1 MTTQHPPG
9 SPDRLSG
16 LDPVAGT
23 APRVLILGSFPSR
36 ASLAKKE
43 YYGNPKNQ
51 FWPMMERLFSIPAG
65 LRYPDRIDAPH
76 GERRGTLG
84 RDPGLRTGG
93 QCGHRIRNPL
103 PNDIRGFVQAHPTLR
118 LVALNGSTAG
128 RYYVRFNDI
137 PGVPSVVL
145 PSTSPA
151 NARLLFAEKVS
162 RWEAVKIR
170 SAGESGMKNITVPSG
185 TSGRS
190 RGRSHRTR
198 TSTAAVYPAIAIHEI
213 SFGRV
218 N

>member
-16 LDPVAGT
+16 FDPVAGT

-65 LRYPDRIDAPH
+65 LSYPDRMTLLTENGVALWDVIRAC
-76 GERRGTLG
+76 ERAGSADT
-84 RDPGLRTGG
+84 
-93 QCGHRIRNPL
+93 RIRNPL

-170 SAGESGMKNITVPSG
+170 SAGNQE
-185 TSGRS
+185 
-190 RGRSHRTR
+190 
-198 TSTAAVYPAIAIHEI
+198 
-213 SFGRV
+213 
-218 N
+218 